1 MPNSVKKTYLSI
13 KSMFEAGNVRQM
25 KDIEELFPTS
35 LSKDLNMNH
44 GRYIERLHKPE
55 KFSYQQIFKLA
66 ALINVDPKIV
76 SDVIVAELKR
86 KTKISK

>member
-1 MPNSVKKTYLSI
+1 
-13 KSMFEAGNVRQM
+13 MFESGNVKQM

-55 KFSYQQIFKLA
+55 KFSYQQIFKLSS
-66 ALINVDPKIV
+66 LINVDPEIV
-76 SDVIVAELKR
+76 SNVIVNELKR
-86 KTKISK
+86 KLRLSK